1 MSCEITQTNCKGVTS
16 ISKIYMAKCQQLS
29 ARFSAMV
36 STEDQERGQWLYIAS
51 LYFRVI
57 ALWAVWN
64 QNTFMNAGLMDKT
77 KGVAKIYLENYLI
90 G

>member
-1 MSCEITQTNCKGVTS
+1 
-16 ISKIYMAKCQQLS
+16 
-29 ARFSAMV
+29 MV